1 MEKNE
6 ELKKIPRKNYIVVAV
21 IFTFTIALAFT
32 LYVLYNNGNKEMN
45 DIPVMRGVIS
55 ELNEKSIDD
64 YFLENSDF
72 FIYVGVAND
81 DNSRKVEENLESVL
95 KKRNIL
101 DKTIYLNITSIT
113 DKNKFYTAFNDK
125 YSNGVKLQS
134 YPAFIIIS
142 NKKILDIVQSSN
154 NKITIFDIERILDEY
169 EVREK

>member
-113 DKNKFYTAFNDK
+113 DKNKFYTPFNDK

>member
-64 YFLENSDF
+64 
-72 FIYVGVAND
+72 
-81 DNSRKVEENLESVL
+81 
-95 KKRNIL
+95 
-101 DKTIYLNITSIT
+101 
-113 DKNKFYTAFNDK
+113 
-125 YSNGVKLQS
+125 
-134 YPAFIIIS
+134 
-142 NKKILDIVQSSN
+142 
-154 NKITIFDIERILDEY
+154 
-169 EVREK
+169 

>member
-72 FIYVGVAND
+72 FIYVGVANG

-113 DKNKFYTAFNDK
+113 DKNKFYTTFNDK
-125 YSNGVKLQS
+125 YSNG
-134 YPAFIIIS
+134 
-142 NKKILDIVQSSN
+142 
-154 NKITIFDIERILDEY
+154 IFDIERILDEY

>member
-6 ELKKIPRKNYIVVAV
+6 ELKKIPRKNYIIVAV

-45 DIPVMRGVIS
+45 DIPIMRGVIS

-81 DNSRKVEENLESVL
+81 DNSRRVEENLEIVL

-113 DKNKFYTAFNDK
+113 DRNKFYTTFNDK

-154 NKITIFDIERILDEY
+154 NKITIFDVERILDEY